1 MEILGTPQKRRYNY
15 SHYYTCKNLAWPFR
29 TTVKFFC
36 IINCENCSTGTQ
48 LATGSY
54 DGYARIWST
63 DGNLISDLRGH
74 TGPIFALKWN
84 RNGKY
89 ILSAGVDKTT
99 IIWDAANAE
108 IKQQFPFHEAP
119 ALDVDWK
126 DDSTF
131 ASCST
136 DKVIHVCQI
145 GRNVPIKVRPSV
157 RIRLSLCYKTRMVN
171 LWFSSSRIT
180 VLFLDIFGA

>member
-1 MEILGTPQKRRYNY
+1 MELVLEIEISLIFPSNSTKKLKK
-15 SHYYTCKNLAWPFR
+15 H
-29 TTVKFFC
+29 KF
-36 IINCENCSTGTQ
+36 SSGSQ

-63 DGNLISDLRGH
+63 SGRLISDLRGH
-74 TGPIFALKWN
+74 SGPIFALKWN
-84 RNGKY
+84 QNGKY

-108 IKQQFPFHEAP
+108 IKQQFNFHEAP

-126 DDSTF
+126 DDDTF

-136 DKVIHVCQI
+136 DKIIHVCRI
-145 GRNVPIKVRPSV
+145 GHNSPIKV
-157 RIRLSLCYKTRMVN
+157 ILSNKLNRV
-171 LWFSSSRIT
+171 FRRFID
-180 VLFLDIFGA
+180 F

>member
-1 MEILGTPQKRRYNY
+1 MISY
-15 SHYYTCKNLAWPFR
+15 
-29 TTVKFFC
+29 FC
-36 IINCENCSTGTQ
+36 IFFFKYIFSTGTQ

-63 DGNLISDLRGH
+63 EGNLISDLRGH

-126 DDSTF
+126 DDSMF

-145 GRNVPIKVRPSV
+145 GKNAPVKVSFLLRESQSV
-157 RIRLSLCYKTRMVN
+157 IEVVR
-171 LWFSSSRIT
+171 
-180 VLFLDIFGA
+180 

>member
-1 MEILGTPQKRRYNY
+1 MLQFSSGR
-15 SHYYTCKNLAWPFR
+15 
-29 TTVKFFC
+29 
-36 IINCENCSTGTQ
+36 Q

-63 DGNLISDLRGH
+63 HGQLISDLRGH
-74 TGPIFALKWN
+74 SGPIFALKWN

-108 IKQQFPFHEAP
+108 IKQQFNFHEAP

-126 DDSTF
+126 DDDTF

-136 DKVIHVCQI
+136 DKIIHVCRI
-145 GRNVPIKVRPSV
+145 GHNSPIKVIVTVV
-157 RIRLSLCYKTRMVN
+157 RL
-171 LWFSSSRIT
+171 
-180 VLFLDIFGA
+180 AH